1 MSHRAF
7 ERITVGGVSFSTK
20 DGFDEQHP
28 SCRALPRPPFL
39 RQAPIPVPWNAELL
53 FYLLVE
59 LVVGIMCFAYE
70 TVNAVDFLEVTKWT
84 SAAYLV
90 ARGIAKAG
98 RVLDERSDV
107 N

>member
-1 MSHRAF
+1 MSIATPA
-7 ERITVGGVSFSTK
+7 ER
-20 DGFDEQHP
+20 P
-28 SCRALPRPPFL
+28 PRPAFV
-39 RQAPIPVPWNAELL
+39 RRMPIPVPWNAELL

-59 LVVGIMCFAYE
+59 FVVAIMCFAYE
-70 TVNAVDFLEVTKWT
+70 SVDAEDFLEVTKWT

>member
-1 MSHRAF
+1 MSSVPPA
-7 ERITVGGVSFSTK
+7 ER
-20 DGFDEQHP
+20 P
-28 SCRALPRPPFL
+28 PRPAFL
-39 RQAPIPVPWNAELL
+39 RRAPIPVPWNAELL